1 MSDRGNQRKW
11 GGCLCLQ
18 SQGQSVLAGKAAQ
31 QQQEQETVG
40 HCGLFASAVKKQK
53 VMNLRA

>member
-1 MSDRGNQRKW
+1 MSDRGNQRKQ

-18 SQGQSVLAGKAAQ
+18 SQGQSVLEGKA
-31 QQQEQETVG
+31 QQEQETVG

-53 VMNLRA
+53 VMNLHA